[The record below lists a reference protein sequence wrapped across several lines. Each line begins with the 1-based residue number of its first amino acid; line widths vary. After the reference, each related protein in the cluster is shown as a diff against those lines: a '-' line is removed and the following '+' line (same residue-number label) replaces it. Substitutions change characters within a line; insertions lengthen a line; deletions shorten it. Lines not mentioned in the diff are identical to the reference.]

1 MRLRLAIVAAF
12 AALLAGASLAL
23 AKEPQ
28 GQSGIS
34 AELLLAEAFAGD
46 PSKEVN
52 VQLYTFLPGA
62 ATSWHIHPEAHEIAY
77 VVEGTFT
84 FQREGKEPITLRTG
98 EAEYL
103 APDIVHRGMNEGD
116 IPVKLFVV
124 RIKPKEKPLA
134 EDLPPP
140 R

>member
-1 MRLRLAIVAAF
+1 MKLRLAIVAAF
-12 AALLAGASLAL
+12 AALIVGGSLAL

-28 GQSGIS
+28 GQIGIS

-84 FQREGKEPITLRTG
+84 FQREGEEPITLRTG

-124 RIKPKEKPLA
+124 RIKPREKPLA
-134 EDLPPP
+134 EDIPPP

>member
-1 MRLRLAIVAAF
+1 MKLRLAIVAAF
-12 AALLAGASLAL
+12 AALIVGGSLAL
-23 AKEPQ
+23 AIEPQ
-28 GQSGIS
+28 GQIGIS

-84 FQREGKEPITLRTG
+84 FQREGEEPITLRTG

-134 EDLPPP
+134 EDIPPP

>member
-1 MRLRLAIVAAF
+1 
-12 AALLAGASLAL
+12 
-23 AKEPQ
+23 
-28 GQSGIS
+28 
-34 AELLLAEAFAGD
+34 
-46 PSKEVN
+46 VN

-84 FQREGKEPITLRTG
+84 FQREGEEPITLRTG

-134 EDLPPP
+134 EDIPPP

>member
-1 MRLRLAIVAAF
+1 MAA
-12 AALLAGASLAL
+12 ASHWQ
-23 AKEPQ
+23 EPQ
-28 GQSGIS
+28 GQIGIS

-84 FQREGKEPITLRTG
+84 FQREGEEPITLRTG

-134 EDLPPP
+134 EDIPPP